1 MTTPA
6 STAPTMS
13 VATDKDSYQ
22 VGDTLTLTVTYAD
35 ANAQASTMTITVNGS
50 DSEGNTVQSQ
60 TTVQV
65 VQNVSG
71 QMDISATD
79 NWGGSYTVVSN
90 DGTSTAVLTGVVGS
104 PPQINPL

>member
-1 MTTPA
+1 
-6 STAPTMS
+6 MS

-35 ANAQASTMTITVNGS
+35 ANAQAAPLTITVNGS
-50 DSEGNTVQSQ
+50 DSDGNTVQSV

-65 VQNVSG
+65 VQNASG

-79 NWGGSYTVVSN
+79 SANNTYTVVSN
-90 DGTSTAVLTGVVGS
+90 NGTDTAVLTTTVAL
-104 PPQINPL
+104 PQVQPV